1 LDLRLGSLSFRLAFP
16 VQDMQK
22 LRERGATALFT
33 PFANELHLGMVV
45 MLVMGEL
52 EPWLCPV

>member
-1 LDLRLGSLSFRLAFP
+1 
-16 VQDMQK
+16 MQK